1 MQHIDSSP
9 FLPDHPKGVI
19 GPEDSKNLLVRRLLV
34 IAGIP
39 VDNLTM
45 RETLDRLELFIRQ
58 GRKDG
63 RTRQIATINV
73 DFIVKAAEDPELRYL
88 LQGADL
94 ATPDGMPLVW
104 GARMLGVNI
113 FERVAGA
120 DMVPAIAER
129 ASKRGYSLYL
139 FGAMEGIADQ
149 AADILRNRYP
159 GLNIVGTA
167 SPPLSSVIDMDPKYV
182 EDIKKAKPDILL
194 VALGNPKQEK
204 FIGMHK
210 NDLGVPVAI
219 GIGGTLD
226 FIAGKTSR
234 APMWMQ
240 KSGIE
245 WIHRLLSDPKRL
257 AKRYYDDVIGFS
269 RFFTSQWFHMRNR
282 KEDNVLLPK
291 HEIVLVN
298 DRAIIHLSGRVDL
311 PNNNRLSDLLEQ
323 ALVETSRIDLNLKE
337 VTFLDSVAIG
347 TILACTRI
355 ARDRNGDIRL
365 VKVKPQIFRTLKLLK
380 LDRFFEIYEYGLE
393 PEDVKESKIYRTQT
407 RTIVPVPPVFDATT
421 SKLLTKKVLAEIQP
435 GIEIILDFSK
445 TRLLASAG
453 LASIAKINHEIS
465 KLEGRLMLARCSE
478 DVVRVLKLVKFDVL
492 FDIIEDIPSLPN

>member
-1 MQHIDSSP
+1 MQRIESP
-9 FLPDHPKGVI
+9 PLTSDLLNGSI
-19 GPEDSKNLLVRRLLV
+19 GPEYPKNLLIRRLLV

-45 RETLDRLELFIRQ
+45 TETLDRLELFIRQ

-94 ATPDGMPLVW
+94 ATADGMPLVW
-104 GARMLGVNI
+104 GARMLGVDI
-113 FERVAGA
+113 HERVAGA

-129 ASKRGYSLYL
+129 AAKRGYSLYL

-149 AADILRNRYP
+149 AAEILKARYP

-167 SPPLSSVIDMDPKYV
+167 SPPLSSIIDMDNKFV

-234 APMWMQ
+234 APLWMQ
-240 KSGIE
+240 KSGTE
-245 WIHRLLSDPKRL
+245 WIYRLLSDPRRL
-257 AKRYYDDVIGFS
+257 AKRYYNDVIGFS
-269 RFFTSQWFHMRNR
+269 RFFTLQWFHMRQKNR
-282 KEDNVLLPK
+282 DEVLLPK
-291 HEIVLVN
+291 HEIVLVD
-298 DRAIIHLSGRVDL
+298 DRAVVNLAGRIDMA
-311 PNNNRLSDLLEQ
+311 NNNKLSELLEQ
-323 ALVETSRIDLNLKE
+323 ALVETSQIDISLKN

-355 ARDRNGDIRL
+355 ARDRDGDIRL
-365 VKVKPQIFRTLKLLK
+365 IEVKSPVFRTLKLLK
-380 LDRFFEIYEYGLE
+380 LDRFFEVHALNAE
-393 PEDVKESKIYRTQT
+393 PEETSEPTIQRTEKQV
-407 RTIVPVPPVFDATT
+407 IIPLPSVFDATT
-421 SKLLTKKVLAEIQP
+421 SKSVTKQVLAEIQP
-435 GIEIILDFSK
+435 GKDIVLDFSK

-453 LASIAKINHEIS
+453 LASIAKINHETN
-465 KLEGRLMLARCSE
+465 KLEGTLTLAKCSD
-478 DVVRVLKLVKFDVL
+478 DVIRVMKMVKFDVL
-492 FDIIEDIPSLPN
+492 FNIVKELPHSSN